1 MKEFIEY
8 LLKQIVS
15 TPAQIVVTETQVDG
29 NFVYTI
35 KAATED
41 LGTIIGKEGR
51 NINSLRNM
59 AKVKA
64 IKDNIRIKI
73 MVEDGKDH
81 SETASAEESTNSETA

>member
-15 TPAQIVVTETQVDG
+15 TPEQISVEESQDEG
-29 NFVYTI
+29 IFVYTV

-41 LGTIIGKEGR
+41 IGTIIGKEGR

-73 MVEDGKDH
+73 VVEDGKDH
-81 SETASAEESTNSETA
+81 TAPTEEATNSDNA

>member
-15 TPAQIVVTETQVDG
+15 KPESITVDEAQAEG
-29 NFVYTI
+29 LYVYTI
-35 KAATED
+35 HAAQED

-64 IKDNIRIKI
+64 IRDNVRIKI
-73 MVEDGKDH
+73 MVEDNK
-81 SETASAEESTNSETA
+81 EEE